1 MPKKPIN
8 IQIVDLLS
16 AEILQKHF
24 NQISSMQQDEFGIE
38 SWNFNMLERYLKH
51 LQNYPHPKKITPV
64 NSNKLSYKIVI
75 CIQQRICG
83 NYYFLQIRRRLC
95 SNA

>member
-64 NSNKLSYKIVI
+64 NSNKLK
-75 CIQQRICG
+75 
-83 NYYFLQIRRRLC
+83 LQD
-95 SNA
+95 SNLHTTTHLRQLLFPTNQTPTLQ